1 MERNNIK
8 FTDISYFAGH
18 SSSTGHFWMH
28 EALKIQ
34 LGGAKYEF
42 FSRSRVKGRG
52 GRLSSFG
59 YENGAGRFTKL
70 LAQFEA
76 NKILRNSKFDE
87 DENQILFF
95 YEGGSFEFQL
105 CMELAHKLTKGKV
118 WFNFHDAIFWA
129 QACELPAKFA
139 GLSESLNHPVS
150 RKRVVFSAESGELA
164 SMLSNTFEFPCHAFP
179 LYSTLTQQLGDIP
192 LKKIPWAS
200 RQFDLLIIV
209 GDFEMAPKVAAYVEA
224 AQSAIGP
231 KASIHVHWSGRDFET
246 IGELEDSKLTQSF
259 GQINPEDYVSQ
270 LVDSRFTLLFYPAQ
284 RYEHKSSGRI
294 EDALL
299 CGSIPIVPAKTSLV
313 TQNSRS
319 LPSFE
324 CPEDLIKVL
333 TDYSEL
339 RLKAVDAETF
349 LNEMKSVFTSCGQV
363 TKSSDL
369 AKPRPAKLKF
379 PNPIKRKRLV
389 DKLSVWRIRLGVPD
403 ETIRVPRGLYRRARQ
418 NWNIF

>member
-1 MERNNIK
+1 MK
-8 FTDISYFAGH
+8 FTDISYFADQ
-18 SSSTGHFWMH
+18 SSSTGHSWMH
-28 EALKIQ
+28 DALKIQ
-34 LGGAKYEF
+34 LGSAKYEF
-42 FSRSRVKGRG
+42 FSRSRVRGKG

-76 NKILRNSKFDE
+76 NRILRNSKFDE

-95 YEGGSFEFQL
+95 YEGGAFEFQL
-105 CMELAHKLTKGKV
+105 CMELAHKLTKGKI

-139 GLSESLNHPVS
+139 GLSENLNHPVS

-179 LYSTLTQQLGDIP
+179 LYTTLPQQLGDVP
-192 LKKIPWAS
+192 LKNIAWAD
-200 RQFDLLIIV
+200 RKFDLLIVV
-209 GDFEMAPKVAAYVEA
+209 GDFEMAPKVAEYVEA

-231 KASIHVHWSGRDFET
+231 DASIHVHWSGRDFET
-246 IGELEDSKLTQSF
+246 TGEIEVSKLTQSF
-259 GQINPEDYVSQ
+259 GQINPEDYASQ
-270 LVDSRFTLLFYPAQ
+270 LVNSRFTLLFYPAQ

-299 CGSIPIVPAKTSLV
+299 CGSIPIVPANTSLV

-324 CPEDLIKVL
+324 CPEDLFKVL
-333 TDYSEL
+333 PDYSGSQIE
-339 RLKAVDAETF
+339 AVDAGDF
-349 LNEMKSVFTSCGQV
+349 LNEIKSVLTSRGQV
-363 TKSSDL
+363 SKSPVPP
-369 AKPRPAKLKF
+369 KTRPASLRF
-379 PNPIKRKRLV
+379 PNPIKRKRMI
-389 DKLSVWRIRLGVPD
+389 DKLSVWRIRIGIPD
-403 ETIRVPRGLYRRARQ
+403 EIIRVPRSLYRRARQ
-418 NWNIF
+418 NWKHFLN